1 MLRIPSSGYSPIW
14 ACDLSDEQVPKAFD
28 LLSRES
34 RAPHNFLE
42 RFVRVEARAAG
53 LILGA
58 AALGVFI
65 ASMPFGADFTHRLE
79 TSHLRSIISEVAV
92 TGFFLLV
99 GLELRREAAHGALS
113 GAIARV
119 LAFAAVAGMAVPA
132 AIYLLLVRSPST
144 PGAGSGWVAVVATDI
159 AVATAII
166 AISGGG
172 AKSRTA
178 HLRTLLLTIAI
189 FDDIGAVFALAL
201 FGSDAP
207 NLLLVTVILAVVAA
221 YAALAKR
228 LHLGGWAVAAVAA
241 AVCIL
246 SIQAGLHPSLA
257 AFAVGCAVPRV
268 KAPGTKEPID
278 ERIERGW
285 HPWIAGILLPLFV
298 FVNTLV
304 PLTLRAGSPAILIAF
319 TAVAILLGKVMGV
332 GGVLLMARKSLK
344 ISVGE
349 AITLG
354 IAAAAALTVA
364 IIGVEAT
371 VAGTVNAQPVSIG
384 ILLATLIAVVAGITV
399 GRATNRKQVSSST
412 SREL

>member
-1 MLRIPSSGYSPIW
+1 M
-14 ACDLSDEQVPKAFD
+14 
-28 LLSRES
+28 
-34 RAPHNFLE
+34 PHAQLDRPRNFLE
-42 RFVRVEARAAG
+42 RFVRVETRAAG

-58 AALGVFI
+58 AVIGVFI
-65 ASMPFGADFTHRLE
+65 ASMPFGAEFTHRLE

-113 GAIARV
+113 GTIARV
-119 LAFAAVAGMAVPA
+119 CAFAAVAGMVVPA

-144 PGAGSGWVAVVATDI
+144 PGASSGWVAVVATDI

-166 AISGGG
+166 AIAGGSSR
-172 AKSRTA
+172 SRTT
-178 HLRTLLLTIAI
+178 HLRTMILTIAI

-201 FGSDAP
+201 FGSDTP
-207 NLLLVTVILAVVAA
+207 NLFLVPLILGVIAA
-221 YAALAKR
+221 YAVLAKR

-241 AVCIL
+241 TVCIL
-246 SIQAGLHPSLA
+246 SIQAGIHPSLA
-257 AFAVGCAVPRV
+257 AFAVGCSVPRV
-268 KAPGTKEPID
+268 KAAGTKEPID

-304 PLTLRAGSPAILIAF
+304 PVSLSSGSPAILIAF
-319 TAVAILLGKVMGV
+319 TAVAILLGKVIGV
-332 GGVLLMARKSLK
+332 GGVLLVARKSIG
-344 ISVGE
+344 ISIGE

-371 VAGTVNAQPVSIG
+371 VAGTINAQPVSLG
-384 ILLATLIAVVAGITV
+384 ILLATLIAAVAGVAV
-399 GRATNRKQVSSST
+399 GRATNPKRASSST
-412 SREL
+412 SLEA

>member
-1 MLRIPSSGYSPIW
+1 M
-14 ACDLSDEQVPKAFD
+14 
-28 LLSRES
+28 
-34 RAPHNFLE
+34 PHAQLDRPRNFLE

-221 YAALAKR
+221 
-228 LHLGGWAVAAVAA
+228 
-241 AVCIL
+241 
-246 SIQAGLHPSLA
+246 
-257 AFAVGCAVPRV
+257 
-268 KAPGTKEPID
+268 
-278 ERIERGW
+278 
-285 HPWIAGILLPLFV
+285 
-298 FVNTLV
+298 
-304 PLTLRAGSPAILIAF
+304 
-319 TAVAILLGKVMGV
+319 
-332 GGVLLMARKSLK
+332 
-344 ISVGE
+344 
-349 AITLG
+349 
-354 IAAAAALTVA
+354 
-364 IIGVEAT
+364 
-371 VAGTVNAQPVSIG
+371 
-384 ILLATLIAVVAGITV
+384 
-399 GRATNRKQVSSST
+399 
-412 SREL
+412 